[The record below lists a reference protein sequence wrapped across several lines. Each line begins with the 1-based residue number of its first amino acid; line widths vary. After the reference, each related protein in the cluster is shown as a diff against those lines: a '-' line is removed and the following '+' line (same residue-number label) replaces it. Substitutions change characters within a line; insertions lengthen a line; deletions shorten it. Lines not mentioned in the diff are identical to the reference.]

1 MLHDPDGEVPL
12 DETLEPLNEQV
23 EAGNL
28 QRPSAA
34 VTRSLMT
41 QGASE
46 GMWGFED
53 KLADHHWHADG
64 GWIQEQ
70 VAPYR
75 LKVMLYFDPQS
86 RNTGALRI
94 MSGSHRS
101 PYHDALLPWN
111 EVHSTLGAAQS

>member
-1 MLHDPDGEVPL
+1 
-12 DETLEPLNEQV
+12 
-23 EAGNL
+23 
-28 QRPSAA
+28 
-34 VTRSLMT
+34 
-41 QGASE
+41 
-46 GMWGFED
+46 MWGFED

-86 RNTGALRI
+86 RDTGALRI

-111 EVHSTLGAAQS
+111 EVHSTPEPHRADMRNVDERLAPHENLAGSADARIQQIVQRLQSARTSL